1 MQQNA
6 RISRPI
12 FKKDFQNEILNNE
25 RVMAELTDFSGY
37 GSSLNNKQK
46 ESFIQ
51 NRALLLNDA
60 NIERVSL
67 TQNLN
72 VKKSHLS
79 KIT

>member
-1 MQQNA
+1 
-6 RISRPI
+6 
-12 FKKDFQNEILNNE
+12 
-25 RVMAELTDFSGY
+25 MAELTDFSSY
-37 GSSLNNKQK
+37 GSFFNHYQE

-51 NRALLLNDA
+51 NRALLLTDA